1 MCPLLTCYCGSTPQV
16 ALGSM
21 TWGKQN
27 SEADAHAQLS
37 WAVDAG
43 INFVVRGHKNPTSSP
58 YFIYRQPLE
67 GVGKTLSAPSHSSH
81 P

>member
-43 INFVVRGHKNPTSSP
+43 INFVVRGMTTKTLLHHPTSS
-58 YFIYRQPLE
+58 I
-67 GVGKTLSAPSHSSH
+67 GNPSKG
-81 P
+81 